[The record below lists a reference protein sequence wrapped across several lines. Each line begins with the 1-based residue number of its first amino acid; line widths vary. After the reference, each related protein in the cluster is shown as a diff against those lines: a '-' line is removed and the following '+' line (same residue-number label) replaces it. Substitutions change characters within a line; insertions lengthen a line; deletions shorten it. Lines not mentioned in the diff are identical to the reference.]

1 MCIFGMVLRKPFFM
15 TCKFFLSACISALVV
30 SSACGAVNP
39 VQITTSANGSVQLLR
54 NGTPYLV
61 KGVGGFASPALA
73 AACGANSIRTW
84 GTENAQANLDTAQAN
99 GLTVTLG
106 IWLPHDANYN
116 DPAFRSAWRTT
127 VTNLANTYKN
137 HPALLF
143 WALGNELN
151 IPANYTGTWTLLQEL
166 AAIIKSI
173 DPNHPVMTVLAGAP
187 SGVLTTLAST
197 CPSIDLVGFNVYAGL
212 DGVPSAVAAAPT
224 WTKPYLITEW
234 GPNGHWESANTPWG
248 RPIEAHSAAKASLYS
263 TRAALI
269 DSWRPRC
276 LGSYV
281 FFWDQK
287 QERTPTWY
295 SMFLEKR
302 PLSVV
307 NGEAC
312 PTVDAMAQAWSGS
325 VPGNRAPVFVSAT
338 LNGTTAPSY
347 WQAVPGK
354 VETIAISATDPDG
367 NSLTVIPEVLKEPSQ
382 LGDLGSWEGRPEAL
396 GDNAR
401 ATGNLITLV
410 MPPAGQYRL
419 FATIL
424 DGQGKAATWNMP
436 ILSSGTALSAAP
448 QPFHGTPKPVPGTI
462 QAEEFDKGGLGV
474 SYSDTTPA
482 NEGGA
487 LRNTAVDIE
496 ACTDSGGGHNLGWL
510 AAGEWLHYRVSAAA
524 ATTVRPKIRVAN
536 QNQGGVVRLL
546 LNGTNISG
554 NLTIPS
560 TGGWQTWQDV
570 QSASTASIPAGNHT
584 LRLEVVANGPSNSA
598 VGNLNSITLEA
609 AAAAVPVVSYAL
621 WQGTQGL
628 SFSKQI
634 PATNAPTGYTL
645 ASGNLPGGLSL
656 NASSGL
662 VSGTPVVSGNFS
674 ASFTASNAAGTS
686 APQTIGF
693 VIAPTTKP
701 VINSA
706 LSANATMGAQF
717 AYQITALNSPTSF
730 SATGLPGGLVLN
742 TASGAITGTPTLYGT
757 YAAKISATNANGTST
772 QNLNVTVAPVLP
784 SITNTGTAG
793 GRAGFA
799 FSYRIV
805 ATNAPR
811 SFGVSG
817 LPAGLTLNATSG
829 IISGTPVAAG
839 NATVTLSATNPAGT
853 VTKAIPF
860 VIIPQVPAITTSATA
875 NGTVG
880 QVHSRA
886 ITATNSPVQF
896 SAVGLPPGLTINST
910 SGLVGGIPTLD
921 GTYLSRVTAT
931 NAGGSAT
938 QNLTYT
944 IAPVL
949 PVLTNNGTLTVRV
962 GTPVS
967 YRITALNAPRSF
979 AAVGLPGGLTVNAT
993 SGLISGTPAVAG
1005 NFSMNLTATNPA
1017 GTGFKNLPAVVLPI
1031 VPVITSSSTRSAAIS
1046 QPFTHQIA
1054 ATNSPT
1060 RFGATGLPAGL
1071 TVNATTGLVSGS
1083 PAASGLFVANLT
1095 AMNAGGTATQ
1105 NFTLTVTAAVP
1116 ILTGNSTA
1124 QAHTGA
1130 FFSHQITAQ
1139 NSPTTFGAVGLPAG
1153 WSVNATTGYL
1163 SGTTNFLGTSNFTL
1177 TAANSAGSTS
1187 LPFSVTAL
1195 PVDPHDLRYVRLKA
1209 LGGGTLVENGTSP
1222 VQIAAAAA
1230 QDAKSHWSLEAS
1242 PTAGAVRIRNRSS
1255 GLVLDMQ
1262 DQSGSVR
1269 TGNLT
1274 ANFTST
1280 AWVPS
1285 GSTGNLSFSSAW
1297 QPGQFLFKSA
1307 NSTLGH
1313 TANSGLATAARFA
1326 IEDLPAGAAVPWTT
1340 YDETNHAALTAPAEI
1355 IFNSYNGSFDIH
1367 NRAAEASKQGC
1378 ILLNG
1383 FGTSVR
1389 WTATQAA
1396 DALTIRYCV
1405 DDGVTGNFTLQ
1416 LTAGNGTVRTRKI
1429 PVTSAQAWVY
1439 FDAAG
1444 QEFNTPA
1451 AGRTPAKRYNEA
1463 RVKLSQADGGGI
1475 QAGETIE
1482 LVRDTGDAMVWID
1495 LVETEIASFTPAPAG
1510 SLNAKTGF
1518 GALGD
1523 GVANDTVALKNAIAA
1538 AAAQRKSLY
1547 IPAGIY
1553 RLDTELILPAG
1564 VLLQGA
1570 GLWHTEFHFSANGSE
1585 ASGGIKGNGSGIV
1598 LRDFY
1603 LRGTQTAREGG
1614 FKALKG
1620 WWGVGSVVEN
1630 LWIEQTTVGAW
1641 IADFNASTAV
1651 TDRLHIRNCRIRNT
1665 FADGINMASGTKN
1678 SIVENCHIRGTGD
1691 DGLATWASGRELGK
1705 PPTYNQIFR
1714 YNTIQ
1719 CVYRAGGLGVFGGA
1733 GHKIHHNRVEDVVS
1747 GPGFRA
1753 NSVFQTV
1760 NNVATGW
1767 PFGTVVSNI
1776 YQNILQRTGSVTHF
1790 AEPSAAIELQ
1800 AWYGPV
1806 QSLRFSGN
1814 RVESSRH
1821 RVVRLSR
1828 IGNVTGATFQNL
1840 VFEDSSATGTSGG
1853 LSVDATSAGTLTI
1866 DTGISSAGI
1875 SNSNTALKVLVR

>member
-1 MCIFGMVLRKPFFM
+1 MIRKLC
-15 TCKFFLSACISALVV
+15 THAGIVALAL
-30 SSACGAVNP
+30 SSASGVVNP

-54 NGTPYLV
+54 NGTPYLL
-61 KGVGGFASPALA
+61 KGVGGFANPAVA

-84 GTENAQANLDTAQAN
+84 GTENAQANLDTAHAH
-99 GLTVTLG
+99 GLTATLG

-116 DPAFRSAWRTT
+116 DAAFRSAWRTT
-127 VTNLANTYKN
+127 VNNLANTYKN

-187 SGVLTTLAST
+187 SGVLSTLAST

-212 DGVPSAVAAAPT
+212 DGVPSAVAAAPA

-248 RPIEAHSAAKASLYS
+248 RPIESHSAAKASLYS

-302 PLSVV
+302 PLSGV

-338 LNGTTAPSY
+338 LNGTAAPGY
-347 WQAVPGK
+347 WQAAPGK

-401 ATGNLITLV
+401 ASGHLITLV

-436 ILSSGTALSAAP
+436 LLSSGTALNAAA
-448 QPFHGTPKPVPGTI
+448 QPFHGSPRPVPGTI

-474 SYSDTTPA
+474 SYSDTTPP

-496 ACTDSGGGHNLGWL
+496 TCTDSGGGHSLGWL
-510 AAGEWLHYRVSAAA
+510 AAGEWLHYRISAATA
-524 ATTVRPKIRVAN
+524 VTVRPKIRVAN
-536 QNQGGVVRLL
+536 QNQGGIVRLL

-560 TGGWQTWQDV
+560 TGGWQSWQDV
-570 QSASTASIPAGNHT
+570 QSPSSVSIPAGNHT
-584 LRLEVVANGPSNSA
+584 LRLEVVANGPNNSA

-609 AAAAVPVVSYAL
+609 TAAAVPVVSYAL

-628 SFSKQI
+628 AFSKQI
-634 PATNAPTGYTL
+634 PATNSPTGYAL
-645 ASGNLPGGLSL
+645 ATGNLPGGLAL
-656 NASSGL
+656 NTSTGL
-662 VSGTPVVSGNFS
+662 VSGTPVVSGNFT
-674 ASFTASNAAGTS
+674 ASFSASNAAGTS
-686 APQTIGF
+686 TPQTIGF
-693 VIAPTTKP
+693 AIAPTTKP

-706 LSANATMGAQF
+706 LSANATMGTPF
-717 AYQITALNSPTSF
+717 AYQITASNSPISF
-730 SATGLPGGLVLN
+730 SATGLPGGLALN
-742 TASGAITGTPTLYGT
+742 TASGAITGTPTLYGS
-757 YAAKISATNANGTST
+757 YAAKISATNANGTTT
-772 QNLNVTVAPVLP
+772 QNLSLTVAPVLP
-784 SITNTGTAG
+784 LITNNGSAS
-793 GRAGFA
+793 GRAGSA
-799 FSYRIV
+799 FSYRIM
-805 ATNAPR
+805 ATNVPR
-811 SFGVSG
+811 SFAASG

-829 IISGTPVAAG
+829 AITGIPASAG
-839 NATVTLSATNPAGT
+839 NTTVTLSATNPAGT
-853 VTKAIPF
+853 VTKAITF
-860 VIIPQVPAITTSATA
+860 VIVPQPPSITTVATA

-880 QVHSRA
+880 QAHSRA
-886 ITATNSPVQF
+886 ISTTNNPVKF
-896 SAVGLPPGLTINST
+896 SAIGLPPGLTINAT
-910 SGLVGGIPTLD
+910 SGIVGGTPTVD

-931 NAGGSAT
+931 NAGGSST
-938 QNLTYT
+938 QNLTYS
-944 IAPVL
+944 IAPVR
-949 PVLTNNGTLTVRV
+949 PVLTNNGTLTVRA
-962 GTPVS
+962 GTPVN
-967 YRITALNAPRSF
+967 YRITAVNAPRSF
-979 AAVGLPGGLTVNAT
+979 AASGLPGGLTVNAT
-993 SGLISGTPAVAG
+993 SGLISGTPSIAG

-1017 GTGFKNLPAVVLPI
+1017 GTGFKNLPAVVLPM
-1031 VPVITSSSTRSAAIS
+1031 VPVITSSNTRSAAVS
-1046 QPFTHQIA
+1046 QPFSHQITA
-1054 ATNSPT
+1054 SNSPT
-1060 RFGATGLPAGL
+1060 RFGASGLPAGL
-1071 TVNATTGLVSGS
+1071 TVNGTTGLLSGS
-1083 PAASGLFVANLT
+1083 PMASGLFAAKLT

-1116 ILTGNSTA
+1116 MLTGNTTA
-1124 QAHTGA
+1124 RAHTGV
-1130 FFSHQITAQ
+1130 FFSHQITAR
-1139 NSPTTFGAVGLPAG
+1139 NSPATFGAVGLPPG
-1153 WSVNATTGYL
+1153 WSVNSTTGYL
-1163 SGTTNFLGTSNFTL
+1163 SGTTSFLGTANFTL
-1177 TAANSAGSTS
+1177 TAANSAGSAS

-1195 PVDPHDLRYVRLKA
+1195 PVDPHDLRYVRIKA
-1209 LGGGTLVENGTSP
+1209 LGGGMLLANGPSP
-1222 VQIAAAAA
+1222 VQVAVATP
-1230 QDAKSHWSLEAS
+1230 QDARSHWSLEAAL
-1242 PTAGAVRIRNRSS
+1242 PAGAVRIRNRHS

-1269 TGNLT
+1269 AGNLT

-1280 AWVPS
+1280 AWVAS
-1285 GSTGNLSFSSAW
+1285 GSAGNLSFSSAW
-1297 QPGQFLFKSA
+1297 QPDQFLFRSL

-1313 TANSGLATAARFA
+1313 AANGGLGTAARFA
-1326 IEDLPAGAAVPWTT
+1326 LEDLPGGATVPWTT
-1340 YDETNHAALTAPAEI
+1340 YDETNHTSLGAPAEVI
-1355 IFNSYNGSFDIH
+1355 SNSYNGSFNIH
-1367 NRAAEASKQGC
+1367 SRAAEASKQGC

-1389 WTATQAA
+1389 WTAIQPA
-1396 DALTIRYCV
+1396 DALTLRYCV
-1405 DDGVTGNFTLQ
+1405 DDGVTGHLTLK
-1416 LTAGNGTVRTRKI
+1416 LSSTNGTVRTRKI

-1463 RVKLSQADGGGI
+1463 RLRFSQADGGGI
-1475 QAGETIE
+1475 QAGDTIE
-1482 LVRDTGDAMVWID
+1482 LVRDPGDAMVWID
-1495 LVETEIASFTPAPAG
+1495 LLETEVASFAPAPGG

-1523 GVANDTVALKNAIAA
+1523 GLANDTAALKNAIAT
-1538 AAAQRKSLY
+1538 AAAQRKALY
-1547 IPAGIY
+1547 IPAGVY
-1553 RLDTELILPAG
+1553 RLDSELILPAG
-1564 VLLQGA
+1564 VIVQGA
-1570 GLWHTEFHFSANGSE
+1570 GVWHTEFHFTANGSE
-1585 ASGGIKGNGSGIV
+1585 SSGGLKGNGSGIV
-1598 LRDFY
+1598 LRDIY

-1620 WWGVGSVVEN
+1620 WWGVGSTVEN

-1641 IADFNASTAV
+1641 IADFNASTTV
-1651 TDRLHIRNCRIRNT
+1651 TDRLQIRNCRIRNT

-1691 DGLATWASGRELGK
+1691 DGLATWSSGRELGK

-1719 CVYRAGGLGVFGGA
+1719 CVYRAGGIGVFGGA
-1733 GHKIHHNRVEDVVS
+1733 GHKIHHNRVEDTVS

-1767 PFGTVVSNI
+1767 PFGTVVSQI
-1776 YQNILQRTGSVTHF
+1776 YQNIFERTGSVTHF
-1790 AEPSAAIELQ
+1790 SEPSAAIELQ
-1800 AWYGPV
+1800 AWQGPV
-1806 QSLRFSGN
+1806 QALRFCGN
-1814 RVESSRH
+1814 RVEGARH
-1821 RVVRLSR
+1821 QAVRLSR
-1828 IGNVTGATFQNL
+1828 IGNVSGATFQSL
-1840 VFEDSSATGTSGG
+1840 VFEDSSVTGVSGG
-1853 LSVDATSAGTLTI
+1853 LAVDATSAGSLTI
-1866 DTGISSAGI
+1866 DPGVSSAGI
-1875 SNSNTALKVLVR
+1875 SNSNGALKVLVR